1 MKHEQGARP
10 DDADPAAQSRGRESF
25 SNPDPD
31 TDTDGEATPLAQ
43 AEATLTLLSAW
54 VSNLQALAR
63 LEFSRTLAAGKRIL
77 ALQLLLLPLAITFVL
92 SACAGIGL
100 LAYYYSQSVY
110 IGFAVFVLTQALL
123 LAAMLLYMRK
133 LQALL
138 GFDHTRQQA
147 REALNDVRALFKSP
161 D

>member
-25 SNPDPD
+25 ANPDPD